1 MFYKHLLNC
10 MIGLVM
16 EFHMGGTAT
25 NGAILSSF
33 YDSIRSTEYIVN
45 CEAPKIKM
53 IVKWYVLKMLLDI
66 L

>member
-1 MFYKHLLNC
+1 
-10 MIGLVM
+10 M